1 MNDLV
6 LRHRLLLAAV
16 ACASSIVVSSCTT
29 VDTARNADVS
39 QSGAK
44 ATGQVAAVVVTDN
57 SADEKPKAAIETSVA
72 PVPEMPAA
80 APEQT
85 TEPLMAEQAT
95 AENPHSM
102 PVGEASVST
111 EQGPAGNEAVDM
123 NGGEMAGGQ
132 EETAVS
138 AAESPVAAEPEPTA
152 APADQDIPP
161 NMFNVTSGPKDSTHF
176 NYGIGSDQGFSVNG
190 VQGKELVVVRGQ
202 TYTFNVDTDIKHD
215 FYLSKSP
222 RGWGAA
228 TLTDGVKG
236 NFTYKG
242 TVTFTPN
249 DNTPD
254 VVYYQC
260 RNHKYMGS
268 KIHVVNPG
276 EEDSVVFGVHDA
288 DTKPAMT
295 AQPRVKS
302 AFTGGGS
309 QAKQK
314 VMFAE
319 MLISLSPAAKR
330 IEASNNAEARN
341 LLAEARSL
349 LEKAKSAQAAGNDAD
364 AIETVDEALR
374 NMTEA
379 TQMVPSES
387 QLTELRAH
395 YEELLHAARTYE
407 KSYRRNLK
415 LMQKK
420 GKKDLPDLDIDKIGE
435 TIADAEKLA
444 ANEQY
449 AEANKT
455 LSKLQR
461 TITGA
466 LTQLLADETMDYT
479 LTFDTPQEEYEYELS
494 RYKSYEE
501 LIPIAIEQ
509 KNPAK
514 QSRILMDSFVDKARG
529 IYELSGPKADEGD
542 YTTAIQMLQ
551 GATSHLQ
558 RALRIVGVR

>member
-1 MNDLV
+1 MNDSV
-6 LRHRLLLAAV
+6 LRHRLVLAVV
-16 ACASSIVVSSCTT
+16 ACASAIVVSSCTT
-29 VDTARNADVS
+29 TNTARNADVT
-39 QSGAK
+39 QSEAK
-44 ATGQVAAVVVTDN
+44 TAGPVAAVVATDN
-57 SADEKPKAAIETSVA
+57 STDKTPETVPETTAATA
-72 PVPEMPAA
+72 PEMPAA

-85 TEPLMAEQAT
+85 TAANMGEQA
-95 AENPHSM
+95 APENPDANQ
-102 PVGEASVST
+102 PASDETVAGQVS
-111 EQGPAGNEAVDM
+111 ADND
-123 NGGEMAGGQ
+123 MAGMNSGNMAAGQ
-132 EETAVS
+132 EAATS
-138 AAESPVAAEPEPTA
+138 ADEAPAAAAPTA

-161 NMFNVTSGPKDSTHF
+161 NTFYVTSGPKDPTHF
-176 NYGIGSDQGFSVNG
+176 YYGVGSDQGLIVNG

-202 TYTFNVDTDIKHD
+202 TYTFDVNTDVKHD
-215 FYLSKSP
+215 FYLSTSP
-222 RGWGAA
+222 RGWGAS

-249 DNTPD
+249 DKTPD

-260 RNHKYMGS
+260 RNHKNMGS

-276 EEDSVVFGVHDA
+276 EEGSVVFGVHDEE
-288 DTKPAMT
+288 T
-295 AQPRVKS
+295 APTTTDRPKVKS
-302 AFTGGGS
+302 AFTGSGS

-319 MLISLSPAAKR
+319 MMISLSPAAKR
-330 IEASNNAEARN
+330 IEASNNAEAKK
-341 LLAEARSL
+341 LLTSARAL
-349 LEKAKSAQAAGNDAD
+349 LEKAKSTQAAGDDAG
-364 AIETVDEALR
+364 AIEIVDEALR

-379 TQMVPSES
+379 TQLVPSES
-387 QLTELRAH
+387 QMTEQRAH
-395 YEELLHAARTYE
+395 YEELLHAAHTYE

-420 GKKDLPDLDIDKIGE
+420 GKKDLPELDIDQVAVS
-435 TIADAEKLA
+435 IADAEKLA
-444 ANEQY
+444 ADNQY
-449 AEANKT
+449 AEANKL

-479 LTFDTPQEEYEYELS
+479 LTFDSPKEEYEYELA

-514 QSRILMDSFVDKARG
+514 QSRILMDSFVDKAKG
-529 IYELSGPKADEGD
+529 IYDLSGPKAEEGD

>member
-1 MNDLV
+1 
-6 LRHRLLLAAV
+6 
-16 ACASSIVVSSCTT
+16 
-29 VDTARNADVS
+29 
-39 QSGAK
+39 
-44 ATGQVAAVVVTDN
+44 
-57 SADEKPKAAIETSVA
+57 
-72 PVPEMPAA
+72 
-80 APEQT
+80 
-85 TEPLMAEQAT
+85 
-95 AENPHSM
+95 
-102 PVGEASVST
+102 
-111 EQGPAGNEAVDM
+111 
-123 NGGEMAGGQ
+123 
-132 EETAVS
+132 
-138 AAESPVAAEPEPTA
+138 
-152 APADQDIPP
+152 
-161 NMFNVTSGPKDSTHF
+161 VTSGPKDRTHF
-176 NYGIGSDQGFSVNG
+176 YYGIGSDQGLIVNG

-202 TYTFNVDTDIKHD
+202 TYTFEVNTDIKHD
-215 FYLSKSP
+215 FYLSTSP

-228 TLTDGVKG
+228 TYTDGVKG
-236 NFTYKG
+236 NFTYQG

-249 DNTPD
+249 DKTPD

-260 RNHKYMGS
+260 RNHKNMGS

-276 EEDSVVFGVHDA
+276 EEDSVVFGVHDTG
-288 DTKPAMT
+288 TKPAMT
-295 AQPRVKS
+295 DRPGVKS
-302 AFTGGGS
+302 AFTGSDS

-319 MLISLSPAAKR
+319 MLITLSPAAKR
-330 IEASNNAEARN
+330 IDASNNAEARN
-341 LLAEARSL
+341 MLAEARAL

-374 NMTEA
+374 NMTAA
-379 TQMVPSES
+379 TQLVPSES

-420 GKKDLPDLDIDKIGE
+420 GKKDLPELDVDQVGK

-479 LTFDTPQEEYEYELS
+479 LSFETPQEEYEYELS

-509 KNPAK
+509 KNPAR
-514 QSRILMDSFVDKARG
+514 QSRILMDSFVDKAKG